1 VSRRFMNFN
10 ISCILILIFAGV
22 FYSIVWRNAPLET
35 SDTPGYVEVAADLR
49 DGKLDELHDRAPG
62 YPILLL
68 ATNSLEPSRILFLTQ
83 LSLYLLSVLLL
94 VVFLNDAGIPKRFT
108 LLFLL
113 LSLIPPSVVNTAYM
127 LTETLAA
134 FLITAGAI
142 ALFWWFRNGR
152 MPAVIVSGLAFA
164 LSALVR
170 PAYQLLF
177 VMLTGI
183 LLLLLVFTRNGR
195 RRMVVAAV
203 SIFLSSCLVLGGYS
217 LYNRQSFDFFG
228 VSPMLGFNLSTKTVR
243 VIERLPDEYKDIRE
257 ALISSRDSEL
267 TARGGSHTGVMFIWR
282 TIPDLQRLTVQ
293 IHAQAES
300 AAHSGSAARIRG
312 GSQPISI
319 DVLAA
324 FNDGSFEFQFKG
336 DSIAL
341 GDDSFY
347 RRLSLFRSL
356 GIAAR
361 PMGDHAAA
369 PCRDQESHFRSHR
382 AVSPSLSPFLHLDL
396 DHRLHDARLHDGGSR
411 PAEIPYSGGFADVL
425 RAGNWFIFRYAGRF
439 TIEVKRLTKRPEK
452 VDRIIAAVS
461 RNTQRALG

>member
-1 VSRRFMNFN
+1 MNFN

-282 TIPDLQRLTVQ
+282 TIPDLQRLTGLSKVELSKYMLKLNLLLIREAPLEYAVEVSRSLSTYWLPSTTDLSNFNSRAIQ
-293 IHAQAES
+293 LLWATIHFTVVFLFFAVSVSLLGLWAIMRRLPVEIRN
-300 AAHSGSAARIRG
+300 RISDLIEPCRHLFL
-312 GSQPISI
+312 PFFISI
-319 DVLAA
+319 
-324 FNDGSFEFQFKG
+324 
-336 DSIAL
+336 SIIVYTMLVSTMVEAGLPRYRTPADLLMFFAL
-341 GDDSFY
+341 VIGLYF
-347 RRLSLFRSL
+347 
-356 GIAAR
+356 ATQA
-361 PMGDHAAA
+361 
-369 PCRDQESHFRSHR
+369 
-382 AVSPSLSPFLHLDL
+382 
-396 DHRLHDARLHDGGSR
+396 GSR
-411 PAEIPYSGGFADVL
+411 SKSNG
-425 RAGNWFIFRYAGRF
+425 
-439 TIEVKRLTKRPEK
+439 
-452 VDRIIAAVS
+452 
-461 RNTQRALG
+461 